1 MHGCAVVV
9 LLWLLHQKGLFDPLY
24 DWWEDHFWDNNQH
37 TKDIWKHRSDVK
49 HSRTHVHKN
58 QGHEARKHKHGSHH
72 KRRNIHNDHM
82 HNQFERGS
90 DSYYHLH
97 HVHKDKPKHGR
108 RKHSSIKQ
116 KVDENIGYH
125 GQKKERRLTKDYS

>member
-37 TKDIWKHRSDVK
+37 TKDIRKHRSDVE
-49 HSRTHVHKN
+49 HSHAHVHKHH
-58 QGHEARKHKHGSHH
+58 GHDARNHKHGSHH
-72 KRRNIHNDHM
+72 KRRNIHNDHR

-90 DSYYHLH
+90 DYYYHLH

-108 RKHSSIKQ
+108 RKHSSIMQ
-116 KVDENIGYH
+116 KVDENTGYH
-125 GQKKERRLTKDYS
+125 GHKKERRLTKDYS